1 MVQLRNASRSNPYK
15 LQEKSSMIRCLST
28 FLSTKWITAVK
39 RAHTEITRESLQ
51 LSESSLLHGAGACA
65 PVMFRKGLPAL
76 LDKLLLIPH
85 FGYHLLCAL
94 PLTFCVPPSKWVFL
108 FFVLHQDLYKPLSH
122 LSHYLRCIFIY
133 LFSFKIGALCR

>member
-1 MVQLRNASRSNPYK
+1 MKTASCSNPHK
-15 LQEKSSMIRCLST
+15 LQEKSSVIWCLST
-28 FLSTKWITAVK
+28 FLATKWITAVK
-39 RAHTEITRESLQ
+39 RTHTEITQEFLQ

-65 PVMFRKGLPAL
+65 PVMFQNGLPTL
-76 LDKLLLIPH
+76 LEKLLLIPH

-94 PLTFCVPPSKWVFL
+94 PLKFWVPSSKLVFL
-108 FFVLHQDLYKPLSH
+108 FFVPHQGLSKPFCH